1 MQIQEDNMEKRMN
14 FSQIWKADAG
24 VRLLASGMIAD
35 GVFLIITVLT
45 TVAFML

>member
-1 MQIQEDNMEKRMN
+1 MEKRMN

-35 GVFLIITVLT
+35 GMLQIITVLAA
-45 TVAFML
+45 VAFML